1 VFFYRRSKYFRKCS
15 RPGSIFKFIINFDY
29 FKIKFI
35 KWQPEVKQH
44 NPKARII
51 LVGTKLDL
59 RDDKVEI
66 EKLKKIKQVPVT
78 CEQGSAMK
86 DKIGAIRYIGIF

>member
-1 VFFYRRSKYFRKCS
+1 M
-15 RPGSIFKFIINFDY
+15 
-29 FKIKFI
+29 

-66 EKLKKIKQVPVT
+66 ERLKKIKQVPVT
-78 CEQGSAMK
+78 REQGSAMK
-86 DKIGAIRYIGIF
+86 DKIGAIRYIGIFQIRVVRTGKLINSAGFRMFRSNKRGC